1 MRETRTRAPAEG
13 TRRVG
18 VAPPPAGAPD
28 APALPEAPAPVGP
41 DGPTEPDGRAPSLRD
56 VLANRPFRALWIAQ
70 VFSQFAQNLTWIA
83 LGAFVQNQTGK
94 STFVSILTVSAMLAQ
109 LLLSGFAGVL
119 VDRASKRG
127 VLVASNA
134 IRVVLA
140 LFFVAMTR
148 LDVGVQ
154 TTGIIAL
161 VFVANAV
168 AQFFTPAEAST
179 IPLIVEKR
187 NLLAASS
194 LFNITLNACQA
205 APAIFGLLLLDLIG
219 IVPVLLGVAACYV
232 VAALFVA
239 TLPEETTVSRP
250 IPVAG
255 SLRASARHL
264 ADDAREAIHFLA
276 RDPGLRLTIFQ
287 INIAPTFLF
296 VFATLGLKFVQVT
309 FNLPSERTWLL
320 LVPAGAGLVA
330 GALGMGRVAAR
341 ARKESLINVGLL
353 TLGVAV
359 TVLGAVAPIA
369 DAFGFAAGRAGSF
382 IGRHVHSLPAEP
394 RNLGLIGPAMA
405 IAVVIGLAMALS
417 TIPAQTLVFERTSE
431 EVRGRV
437 LAAQQLIG
445 GAIPIVP
452 LLVVAP
458 LADLFGPAAV
468 MTGLGVAIVLVGAL
482 SIHLDR
488 GMRKSPHPPTL
499 QG

>member
-1 MRETRTRAPAEG
+1 MRETRAPEIRDEEPGRGAATVAPAHEL
-13 TRRVG
+13 
-18 VAPPPAGAPD
+18 GALYVTE
-28 APALPEAPAPVGP
+28 AQALVGP
-41 DGPTEPDGRAPSLRD
+41 DDSGGHAPSMRD
-56 VLANRPFRALWIAQ
+56 VLANRSFRALWIAQ

-109 LLLSGFAGVL
+109 LLLSGFAGVV
-119 VDRASKRG
+119 VDRASKRA
-127 VLVASNA
+127 VLVGSNA

-140 LFFVAMTR
+140 LFFVVMTR

-219 IVPVLLGVAACYV
+219 IVPVLLGVAAFYV
-232 VAALFVA
+232 IAALFVA
-239 TLPEETTVSRP
+239 TLPAQTAVARP
-250 IPVAG
+250 IPVGG
-255 SLRASARHL
+255 SLREAARQL
-264 ADDAREAIHFLA
+264 ADDAREAVRFLA

-309 FNLPSERTWLL
+309 FNLPSERTWIL
-320 LVPAGAGLVA
+320 LVPAGAGLDV

-341 ARKESLINVGLL
+341 ARKESLINLGLL
-353 TLGVAV
+353 ALGVAV
-359 TVLGAVAPIA
+359 AVLGAVATIA
-369 DAFGFAAGRAGSF
+369 EVVGDAAGHVGSF
-382 IGRHVHSLPAEP
+382 IARHGHHLPPSPP
-394 RNLGLIGPAMA
+394 RNEGLIGPAMA

-445 GAIPIVP
+445 GAIPIIP
-452 LLVVAP
+452 LLIVAP
-458 LADLFGPAAV
+458 LADLFGPATV
-468 MTGLGVAIVLVGAL
+468 MTGLGVVIVLIGAL

-488 GMRKSPHPPTL
+488 GMSR
-499 QG
+499 